1 MGLLD
6 RLRTAISGPP
16 LIDELA
22 ILAGQCEALVNRLR
36 RHAERAL
43 YPTIANGVREIAKRE
58 AEHDKIL
65 RRILAERGLWP
76 RPPEELPQDGA
87 SNWQRLNGDL
97 LMLQLFSQELNRHA
111 VKWQPADSQLSETLR
126 TVASEASDSEFEL
139 RRLTAKLD
147 PQAID

>member
-16 LIDELA
+16 LSEELA
-22 ILAGQCEALVNRLR
+22 TLAGQCEALVNRLR
-36 RHAERAL
+36 RHAERPL
-43 YPTIANGVREIAKRE
+43 YPAIANGVREIAKRE
-58 AEHDKIL
+58 AEHDRIL

-76 RPPEELPQDGA
+76 RPPEELPQDGS

-111 VKWQPADSQLSETLR
+111 VKWQAEDLQMSEMLR
-126 TVASEASDSEFEL
+126 TIASEASDSEFEL
-139 RRLTAKLD
+139 RKLTAKLD